1 MYQRL
6 KQVFPSSSLALLQDK
21 FTFRNSSLTC
31 SSFITFKSTLIYSS
45 EAGTVTATDLI
56 NILKS
61 QVAADTTTAL
71 TVDGMKLAVLQVG
84 EDQSNN
90 PPALLIG
97 LFFGGVGL
105 LHSSG

>member
-1 MYQRL
+1 M
-6 KQVFPSSSLALLQDK
+6 
-21 FTFRNSSLTC
+21 
-31 SSFITFKSTLIYSS
+31 IYSS
-45 EAGTVTATDLI
+45 DAGTVTATDLI

-90 PPALLIG
+90 PPVLLIG
-97 LFFGGVGL
+97 LFFGGVGASTLIWIIVIVLIL
-105 LHSSG
+105 L